1 MRKAAISIILILFVC
16 RAFCSSEVR
25 QIDYL
30 PFENGEKI
38 QYDVYYHWGIIWKKA
53 ARGILDI
60 KYSEYDGKVGFKSTL
75 ACQTLTFADK
85 ILRVRDTLNSY
96 TTLNITPLY
105 YDKIANE
112 GNYQAKDI
120 LKYIYPESGDS
131 VGGDI
136 TLIRKKR
143 APWNGVVWSEGKPY
157 DMLSVFYYLR
167 TLEYRSLDLDQVI
180 DIPIF
185 TGRKVI
191 IMKVKYI
198 GRTIVELK
206 NKKSYEAFRLNLN
219 FVNDVNLKDE
229 DPPID
234 VWLST
239 DKKRVPLKVEEI
251 GRAHV

>member
-1 MRKAAISIILILFVC
+1 M
-16 RAFCSSEVR
+16 CSS
-25 QIDYL
+25 D
-30 PFENGEKI
+30 
-38 QYDVYYHWGIIWKKA
+38 
-53 ARGILDI
+53 
-60 KYSEYDGKVGFKSTL
+60 
-75 ACQTLTFADK
+75 
-85 ILRVRDTLNSY
+85 VRDTLNSY

-239 DKKRVPLKVEEI
+239 DKKRVPLKVEGKLPVGSLQAEI
-251 GRAHV
+251 AN